1 MIIKFVTVLYGYNYI
16 FNSLTAKDKKTFF
29 IIIFL
34 KNFDFFFEQG
44 SISYSHKC
52 MLELESCILTLGSN

>member
-1 MIIKFVTVLYGYNYI
+1 MIIKFVTFYGYNDI
-16 FNSLTAKDKKTFF
+16 FNSLTDKDTKKTLF

-44 SISYSHKC
+44 SIS
-52 MLELESCILTLGSN
+52 